1 MAAGTRTRIPAR
13 TRAYFWRTPSVAA
26 RRPRSWLPAGSGRRH
41 QRPEMGKDS
50 GVKTASGTAMPMG
63 TWAF

>member
-1 MAAGTRTRIPAR
+1 MAAGMRTRIPAR

-26 RRPRSWLPAGSGRRH
+26 MRPRSWLPGGSGSAH

-50 GVKTASGTAMPMG
+50 GVNTASAATMPMG